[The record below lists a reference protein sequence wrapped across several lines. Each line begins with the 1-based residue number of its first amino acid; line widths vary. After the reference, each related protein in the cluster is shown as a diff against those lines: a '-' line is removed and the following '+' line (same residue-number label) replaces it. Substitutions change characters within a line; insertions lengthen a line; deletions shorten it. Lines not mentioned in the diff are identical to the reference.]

1 MRMKGDDQG
10 LGEAVY
16 SLLVESCAHLQHSP
30 LEEKLLGWMVGKE
43 SSLPASGPPHS
54 RSIEMK
60 RGGGPTLHRA
70 QLRPWVGGH

>member
-43 SSLPASGPPHS
+43 SSLPSLWTSPQP
-54 RSIEMK
+54 EY
-60 RGGGPTLHRA
+60 
-70 QLRPWVGGH
+70 